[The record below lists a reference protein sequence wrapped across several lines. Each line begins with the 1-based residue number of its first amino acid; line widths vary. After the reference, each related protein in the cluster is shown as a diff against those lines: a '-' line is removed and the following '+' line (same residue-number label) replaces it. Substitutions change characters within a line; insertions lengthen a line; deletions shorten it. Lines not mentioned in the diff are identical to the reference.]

1 MTTEMVKGSL
11 TLIEI
16 LREHPGAARVFRRN
30 CIDIVFLGTLTLSEA
45 CSLMR
50 LSTLSLMH
58 EIWCADD
65 PSTGSRPGDAS
76 VSARRVS

>member
-1 MTTEMVKGSL
+1 MTMELVKGNL

-16 LREHPGAARVFRRN
+16 LREHPGAARVFHRN

-45 CSLMR
+45 CSLLH

-65 PSTGSRPGDAS
+65 PSTVGRPGS